1 MDRDDW
7 GKMLFYAFGLVEG
20 VGFVN
25 GPNFSAVESFA
36 ILAFLVFVLP
46 LVIGCLIARFGLV
59 YGFVLGIAPAI
70 FAVSDLPPGLFGLS
84 QVVGAIILFCACVVV
99 AGLAGLS
106 GQRLAVWRDAA

>member
-7 GKMLFYAFGLVEG
+7 GKLLFYAFGLVEG
-20 VGFVN
+20 VGLVN
-25 GPNFSAVESFA
+25 GPNFSAVEGFA

-46 LVIGCLIARFGLV
+46 FVIGYLIARFGLV

-70 FAVSDLPPGLFGLS
+70 FAISDLPPDLLGLS
-84 QVVGAIILFCACVVV
+84 QVIGAIILFCACVVV
-99 AGLAGLS
+99 SGLAGLS